1 MSIFEWQF
9 YRGFTVCIFLD
20 NPEETANNIQKN
32 SALGYAYNRKFSS
45 HFHNFVDIC
54 LEKDP
59 NTR

>member
-1 MSIFEWQF
+1 MVRPIL
-9 YRGFTVCIFLD
+9 FLD

-32 SALGYAYNRKFSS
+32 SALGYAYNRKFSN